1 MSARKISHQNASEPQ
16 LTVNS
21 RKANLTLA
29 PDAVSVHKGGI
40 EFRSQT
46 AFPNWVE
53 MTVTLKSPLDGATV
67 NCSGVVVDCSGNKH
81 SGYHVSM
88 VFTGM
93 SKQAEAQLNT
103 IVYSQA
109 G

>member
-1 MSARKISHQNASEPQ
+1 MSARKINHSNTEQQ

-21 RKANLTLA
+21 RQASLTLS

-53 MTVTLKSPLDGATV
+53 MTVTLKSRIDGATV
-67 NCSGVVVDCSGNKH
+67 NCTGVVVDCSGNKH

-88 VFTGM
+88 VFTSM
-93 SKQAEAQLNT
+93 SKQAEARLQT

-109 G
+109 S